1 MTPMNTDQPDLL
13 KQLSATRF
21 VEGISTDHLQGLCRA
36 SRLLKLPAGAKLFQ
50 EGSIEDEVFVISS
63 GHIRLSM
70 NVPGRGDV
78 PFLTTGPGEL
88 VGWSGL
94 IGDGRMTATATAIED
109 TILIAMSG
117 EGTWVCADAA
127 GGSGPVATTVIDAVA
142 VDGSVL
148 GGTSIS
154 VNRQSCS
161 IVGCVKRSATHH
173 FWKARET
180 GVFRWRCTHT
190 TGITKSS
197 ARCHRYAHP
206 ENCA

>member
-1 MTPMNTDQPDLL
+1 MISDQPNLL
-13 KQLSATRF
+13 CLLSAMRF

-63 GHIRLSM
+63 GHIQLSM

-109 TILIAMSG
+109 TILIGMSG
-117 EGTWVCADAA
+117 KKLNDICEQEKDLGYVLMRRVAQVLSKRLLSTRLQLLDLYAA
-127 GGSGPVATTVIDAVA
+127 ERAS
-142 VDGSVL
+142 
-148 GGTSIS
+148 
-154 VNRQSCS
+154 
-161 IVGCVKRSATHH
+161 K
-173 FWKARET
+173 
-180 GVFRWRCTHT
+180 
-190 TGITKSS
+190 
-197 ARCHRYAHP
+197 
-206 ENCA
+206 